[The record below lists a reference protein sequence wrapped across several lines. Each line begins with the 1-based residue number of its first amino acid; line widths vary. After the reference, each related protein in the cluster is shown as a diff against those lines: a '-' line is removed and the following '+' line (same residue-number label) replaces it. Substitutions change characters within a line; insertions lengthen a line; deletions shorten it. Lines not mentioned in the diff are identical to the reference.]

1 MSSGGWGWGVC
12 GIYSPDPFS
21 RTLGWKS
28 SFKVNPPGGS
38 TSKTVSD
45 PNIKRLLR
53 PCVTVRDT
61 AMAPAFHEL
70 PTEPETPAAAQL
82 LLRLLQ
88 PPSCTA
94 HAGTP
99 REELLSHL
107 KEGTGSGGPARV

>member
-1 MSSGGWGWGVC
+1 MC

-61 AMAPAFHEL
+61 AVAPAFHEL
-70 PTEPETPAAAQL
+70 PTEPETGCSAVTAAPLAATL
-82 LLRLLQ
+82 MHSPRGDPKGRAFV
-88 PPSCTA
+88 PP
-94 HAGTP
+94 
-99 REELLSHL
+99 
-107 KEGTGSGGPARV
+107 